1 MPKAKTTVRKTAAR
15 LAPDF
20 VKIKFPT
27 KEEAITNKNFHL
39 CDSEEDITFCD
50 DSGNGCSFP
59 FELLGE
65 EMTAR
70 KEFNGYVKKDG
81 DKYVLDIP
89 TEEVEMFHSVVQI
102 IDGAPLDPLISISG
116 DVLKYDEENKLFS
129 VGCKRINHDLADKIF
144 KFIGAK
150 LGYEITG

>member
-1 MPKAKTTVRKTAAR
+1 MPKAKTPVRKYAAR
-15 LAPDF
+15 LAPGF
-20 VKIKFPT
+20 VRIKFPT
-27 KEEAITNKNFHL
+27 KEEAITNKNFHF

-50 DSGNGCSFP
+50 DSGNECSFP

-65 EMTAR
+65 EMTAL
-70 KEFNGYVKKDG
+70 KEFNGYVKKEG
-81 DKYVLDIP
+81 EKYVLDIP
-89 TEEVEMFHSVVQI
+89 PDEVEMFHSVVQI
-102 IDGAPLDPLISISG
+102 IDGTPIDPPINISG
-116 DVLKYDEENKLFS
+116 DSLEYDEKNKLFS